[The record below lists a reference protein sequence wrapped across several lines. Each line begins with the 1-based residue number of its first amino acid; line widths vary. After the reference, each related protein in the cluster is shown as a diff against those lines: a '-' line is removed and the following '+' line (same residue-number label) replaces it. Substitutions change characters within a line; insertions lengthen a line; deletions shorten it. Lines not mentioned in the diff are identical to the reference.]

1 MLKVKNLNISI
12 DNIEIL
18 KNISMTIKSKKNVG
32 IIGPNGCGK
41 STILKNIYRYL
52 KSESGLI
59 TINNISIEDYKPKEL
74 AKKMAVLAQN
84 QNINFDFTVEE
95 IVEMGRYAHEKSI
108 FSIYKKEEIV
118 SALKQVGIK
127 NMKDRSFLTLSGGE
141 IQRVLIARALV
152 QKSDLLILD
161 EPTNH
166 LDIKYQLQIM
176 NLIKEIDKTTLS
188 VVHDMNIASSYCD
201 FIYAIKNGEI
211 IAQGTPNE
219 IFTEQNIYN
228 IFDIHCKVIKHPT
241 KEAPLI
247 IFL

>member
-1 MLKVKNLNISI
+1 MLKVKNLNFSI
-12 DNIEIL
+12 DDIEIL
-18 KNISMTIKSKKNVG
+18 KNICISVKTKKNIG

-52 KSESGLI
+52 KSQSGLI
-59 TINNISIEDYKPKEL
+59 TIDDISIDNYKPKEL

-108 FSIYKKEEIV
+108 FSIYKKDEII
-118 SALKQVGIK
+118 SALKQVGMEH
-127 NMKDRSFLTLSGGE
+127 MKDRSFLTLSGGE
-141 IQRVLIARALV
+141 MQRILIARALV

-188 VVHDMNIASSYCD
+188 VIHDMNIASSYCD
-201 FIYAIKNGEI
+201 FIYAIKNGEVV
-211 IAQGTPNE
+211 AQGTPDE
-219 IFTEQNIYN
+219 IFTEHNIYN

-241 KEAPLI
+241 KETPLI